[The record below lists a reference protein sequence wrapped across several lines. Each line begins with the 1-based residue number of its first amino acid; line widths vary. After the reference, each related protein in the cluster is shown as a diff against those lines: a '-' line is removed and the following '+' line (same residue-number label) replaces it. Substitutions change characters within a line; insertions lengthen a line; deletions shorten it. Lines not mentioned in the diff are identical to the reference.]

1 MQISLD
7 YLSVTHRFVLLSND
21 VQCEVTNLFD
31 VDGDEILAD
40 DESPEE
46 ATAAV
51 VHLPSGLWLSIDL
64 TMLRLPTLN

>member
-7 YLSVTHRFVLLSND
+7 YLSTKHRFALLSDN

-31 VDGDEILAD
+31 VDGDEILPD
-40 DESPEE
+40 DEDPEE

-64 TMLRLPTLN
+64 TMLKLPNLH